1 MSTEKVVFAESGVTE
16 DAVDRLCWLSAKMNG
31 FTYITCWVLGSVCIG
46 LVIGY
51 FLGRSS
57 PLKAASNTPHPEHQ
71 ATLRVLEELLEAAQ
85 RMSADVEC
93 HNSQISK
100 SVHDVGDLKIQGELE
115 SVKQVLLGHM
125 TGMLTSNKQ
134 LQDDLSYSRYQME
147 EQAQEI
153 DEVRRQAR
161 TDALTGVANRTS
173 FDEKLHF
180 LFATWQ
186 REQRP
191 FVLLMVDLDHFKRI
205 NDSHGHP
212 AGDRVLEEVG
222 GWLKEGLRE
231 TDFVARYGGDE
242 FTILLPATELTQGI
256 ELAER
261 VRSLTGESAHRVAVR
276 GAMVSVAL
284 SVGVAAPSEDDTPE
298 SLLERADRALYAAK
312 NAGRNRVC
320 CQTSPDD
327 SASQFSGTEN
337 LSPCHAEV

>member
-1 MSTEKVVFAESGVTE
+1 
-16 DAVDRLCWLSAKMNG
+16 MNG
-31 FTYITCWVLGSVCIG
+31 LAYITCWVLGSVCVG
-46 LVIGY
+46 LVIGC

-57 PLKAASNTPHPEHQ
+57 QLKSASNTTHTEQ
-71 ATLRVLEELLEAAQ
+71 KATLRVLEELLEAAQ

-93 HNSQISK
+93 HNSRITK
-100 SVHDVGDLKIQGELE
+100 TVHDVGDLKIHGELE

-134 LQDDLSYSRYQME
+134 LQGDLAYSRYQME

-153 DEVRRQAR
+153 DEVRREAR
-161 TDALTGVANRTS
+161 TDALTGVVNRAG
-173 FDEKLHF
+173 FDEKLRF
-180 LFATWQ
+180 LLATWE

-191 FVLLMVDLDHFKRI
+191 FVLLMVDLDNFKRI

-231 TDFVARYGGDE
+231 SDFVARYGGDE
-242 FTILLPATELTQGI
+242 FAILLPATELVQGM

-261 VRSLTGESAHRVAVR
+261 VRALTGESAHRVAVR
-276 GAMVSVAL
+276 SAMVSVAL
-284 SVGVAAPSEDDTPE
+284 SIGVAAPSEGDTSE

-320 CQTSPDD
+320 CQTLQNAL
-327 SASQFSGTEN
+327 ASES
-337 LSPCHAEV
+337 LSPCPAAV